1 MDSPRLFGI
10 IVPAGLI
17 WRGVSALNQEESEM
31 NATAALPIVG
41 VDLAKSVF
49 QLAVA
54 DGNWRVVEQQ
64 RLTRTQFERWF
75 ANRAVG
81 LVVMEACGSA
91 HHWARWLNGLG
102 IEVRL
107 LPPPYVRAYV
117 KRNKTDAADAC
128 ALLEAARCA
137 DIVPVRV
144 KSVEQQAL
152 QGLHRT
158 RSLWMATRT
167 SRINALRGFC
177 REFGI
182 AIAQGARLGVEQ
194 IGRVLADPHSA
205 VPELI
210 RQTMK
215 LLVEEIRLLEA
226 RVSQLER
233 ELTLLARQAPACT
246 RLLSIPG
253 VGLLTATA
261 MVAATSGSVSHF
273 RDARHFA
280 SWFGL
285 TPKEYSSGGTR
296 RLGRISKRGDRYLR
310 MLLTH
315 GARSVLQAATKAVQA
330 GRAVDELRQWAL
342 ALQRRSNHNKATCAL
357 ANKLARICY
366 ATLRDEQ
373 AYGRPAPR
381 PNKKIERTAFAIPA

>member
-1 MDSPRLFGI
+1 
-10 IVPAGLI
+10 
-17 WRGVSALNQEESEM
+17 M
-31 NATAALPIVG
+31 NATAALPVVG

-49 QLAVA
+49 QLAIA
-54 DGNWRVVEQQ
+54 DHTWRVVEQQ
-64 RLTRTQFERWF
+64 RFTRTQFERWF

-81 LVVMEACGSA
+81 LVDMEACGSA
-91 HHWARWLNGLG
+91 HHWARWLNTLG

-107 LPPPYVRAYV
+107 LPAAYIRAYV

-137 DIVPVRV
+137 EIVPVRV
-144 KSVEQQAL
+144 KSIEQQAL

-182 AIAQGARLGVEQ
+182 VIAQGSRLGIEQ
-194 IGRVLADPHSA
+194 IGRVLADPRSA
-205 VPELI
+205 VPTLI
-210 RQTMK
+210 RGTMT
-215 LLVEEIRLLEA
+215 LLVEEIRLLEVRIA
-226 RVSQLER
+226 QLER
-233 ELTLLARQAPACT
+233 ELTALARSSSACT
-246 RLLSIPG
+246 TLLSIPG

-261 MVAATSGSVSHF
+261 MVAATSGEVSHF

-285 TPKEYSSGGTR
+285 TPKEHSSGGTR
-296 RLGRISKRGDRYLR
+296 HLGRISKRGDRYLR

-315 GARSVLQAATKAVQA
+315 GARSVLRAASVAVRA
-330 GRAVDELRQWAL
+330 GKPVDSLRQWAL
-342 ALQRRSNHNKATCAL
+342 AVQGRANHNKAACAL

-366 ATLRDEQ
+366 ATLRDGER
-373 AYGRPAPR
+373 YGSSRR
-381 PNKKIERTAFAIPA
+381 LTKKIERTAFALPT

>member
-1 MDSPRLFGI
+1 M
-10 IVPAGLI
+10 
-17 WRGVSALNQEESEM
+17 WCGVSALNQKESEM
-31 NATAALPIVG
+31 NATAALPVVG

-54 DGNWRVVEQQ
+54 DGSWRVVESH

-75 ANRAVG
+75 FNRAVG

-91 HHWARWLNGLG
+91 HHWARWLNDLG

-107 LPPPYVRAYV
+107 LPATYIRAYV

-137 DIVPVRV
+137 EIVPVRV
-144 KSVEQQAL
+144 KSIEQQAL

-158 RSLWMATRT
+158 RSLWMTTRT

-182 AIAQGARLGVEQ
+182 IIAQGSRLGVEQ
-194 IGRVLADPHSA
+194 IGRVLADPHAA
-205 VPELI
+205 VPTLI
-210 RQTMK
+210 RGTMT

-226 RVSQLER
+226 RIAQLER
-233 ELTLLARQAPACT
+233 ELTGLARKSPACT
-246 RLLSIPG
+246 TLLSIPG
-253 VGLLTATA
+253 IGLLTATA
-261 MVAATSGSVSHF
+261 MVAATSGEVCHF

-285 TPKEYSSGGTR
+285 TPKEYSSGSR
-296 RLGRISKRGDRYLR
+296 RHLGRISKRGDRYLR

-315 GARSVLQAATKAVQA
+315 GARSVLRAASVAVRA
-330 GRAVDELRQWAL
+330 GKTVDGLRQWAL
-342 ALQRRSNHNKATCAL
+342 RVQHRSNHNKATCAL

-366 ATLRDEQ
+366 ATLRDHEP
-373 AYGRPAPR
+373 YGAARL
-381 PNKKIERTAFAIPA
+381 NKKIARTAFALPA